1 MNSREFIY
9 FRKKLNKTQRQMAQL
24 LGTSLKA
31 IHSYEQGWRSVP
43 PSAERQ
49 IYFLVSRKAENRKS
63 RKPCWVI
70 KKCSP
75 KQKAQCPAWEFK
87 AGKLCWFIN
96 GTICEGSAQ
105 KNWQEKMKICRSCEV
120 FLTEFKIEHIDYSGV
135 TATDQV
141 LKIINRSKKGVN
153 TATLMEKTGFD
164 QKKVR
169 EILQR
174 TYKQGKIKR
183 AARGIYIGV
192 N

>member
-1 MNSREFIY
+1 MNSKEFIY
-9 FRKKLNKTQRQMAQL
+9 FRKKLNKTQKQLAQL

-49 IYFLVSRKAENRKS
+49 MLFLVSRIAENGKRRKA
-63 RKPCWVI
+63 CWVI

-75 KQKAQCPAWEFK
+75 NQKAHCPAWEFK
-87 AGKLCWFIN
+87 AGNLCWFIN
-96 GTICEGSAQ
+96 GTICEGSVQ
-105 KNWQEKMKICRSCEV
+105 KNWKEKMKICRSCEV
-120 FLTEFKIEHIDYSGV
+120 FPKYFWV

-141 LKIINRSKKGVN
+141 LDIINRSKKGVN

-169 EILQR
+169 NILRR

-183 AARGIYIGV
+183 ADRGIYIGV
-192 N
+192 K